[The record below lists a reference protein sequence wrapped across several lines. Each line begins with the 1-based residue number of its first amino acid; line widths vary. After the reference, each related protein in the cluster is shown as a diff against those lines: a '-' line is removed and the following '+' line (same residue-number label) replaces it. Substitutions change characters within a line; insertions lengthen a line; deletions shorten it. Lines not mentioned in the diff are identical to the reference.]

1 VKRMSGTGKEGKGYT
16 FNERAIREIARK
28 ANKVVGRVWGTGE
41 RKWGDDFRRRMM
53 MFQSMIERIL
63 MYREEIWGWMEQEEV
78 EKLPETYL
86 RWVLEVKRNAT
97 LHGEEKVQEKK
108 AEGESGKDSGKV

>member
-1 VKRMSGTGKEGKGYT
+1 MSGTGKEGKGYT

-28 ANKVVGRVWGTGE
+28 ANKVVGRVWGIGE

-86 RWVLEVKRNAT
+86 RWMLEVKRNAT

-108 AEGESGKDSGKV
+108 AEDESGKDSGKV